1 MFDSKSLL
9 CFLSSGIF
17 PVDVVCL
24 VTVWLNYP
32 QLVYFS
38 SHASEVLQFLSAL
51 QLLTELLLN
60 LLMKYSEVTSV
71 QIQLC
76 SIVLTLGLY
85 REVISLFPEV
95 ITQLM
100 FRASATW
107 GQIPSPDPRQVFT
120 FPAGYHCIES
130 KILLEKY
137 PVLIS
142 RYQVISC
149 AGSPGKLFQWL
160 ISLANFLS
168 PSVRPGS

>member
-1 MFDSKSLL
+1 MFDSKCLL
-9 CFLSSGIF
+9 CFISSGIF
-17 PVDVVCL
+17 PVGVVCL

-38 SHASEVLQFLSAL
+38 SHAWEVLQFLFSL
-51 QLLTELLLN
+51 QLLTELLFN

-71 QIQLC
+71 QMQLC
-76 SIVLTLGLY
+76 SIVLTIVLY

-100 FRASATW
+100 FRVSVSW
-107 GQIPSPDPRQVFT
+107 GQIPSPDPWQEFT

-142 RYQVISC
+142 RYQVIGCS
-149 AGSPGKLFQWL
+149 GFLGKLFQWL
-160 ISLANFLS
+160 ITLTNFLS
-168 PSVRPGS
+168 PSVWPGS